1 MVKISCHKK
10 HFCKIKKI
18 KVFDDS
24 GPEEKCRFGTFH
36 NFADF
41 AAKRVNYY
49 ILGVLVS
56 YYDDF
61 LP

>member
-1 MVKISCHKK
+1 MINFCHKK
-10 HFCKIKKI
+10 SFWKTKK
-18 KVFDDS
+18 KFEVFNDR

-41 AAKRVNYY
+41 AAKWVNYY

-56 YYDDF
+56 YYDHF